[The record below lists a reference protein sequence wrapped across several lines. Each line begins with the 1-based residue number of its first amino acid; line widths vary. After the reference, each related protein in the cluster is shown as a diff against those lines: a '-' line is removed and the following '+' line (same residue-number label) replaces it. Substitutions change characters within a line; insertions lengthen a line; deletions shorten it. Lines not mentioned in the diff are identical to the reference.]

1 MNLFI
6 KIVLALMAL
15 FTPFAFAGAEPWGF
29 SVMQTGIIASGVL
42 WLLFSKEQVCLTRLA
57 RPVLFLF
64 GFLIIL
70 GLVQSFFPQTLLDTV
85 PLYPVTLMRLYT
97 LETIS
102 FMVTYL
108 TLAGLISQQ
117 FPSQNAIKP
126 VIGWMIFC
134 AVAVAICAVSFAKG
148 EYIYYFTGLRR
159 GIGPFL
165 NRNHLGMFLA
175 LGSLS
180 ALGMIFFNQTKP
192 ENHHLHREQRYRFYV
207 EQVCW
212 SIVCIGLAL
221 AVIFTHSRGGMMSLL
236 GGIACFAFLM
246 CGFLPEKRTKKI
258 AGLICTSVLL
268 AGAVYWISTHIAFI
282 NAFAD
287 RVQDTSA
294 EIRLML
300 YESAVRLLADFPLWG
315 IGLGAMPVALPAYF
329 EYGLPQYVEHVH
341 SDWLELVL
349 GVGYVGIIPVVLAL
363 IGLVMLI
370 FMRLHRLP
378 KHKLAFFCASCS
390 VLFAMS
396 IGSMVDFHFFIPANA
411 FVFFVFL
418 GILCA
423 PTYDKHHL
431 RVVKFSLF
439 SRTLLLAVLLC
450 SLYIPLQKTLAW
462 RSVMFGRGLKQEA
475 KLAQY
480 RRALSYYPS
489 PRYAVRFGNACFNA
503 SLRAKTP
510 EEKASLRAEGFEIA
524 DTYLHRYPKEPE
536 LSKLYVRTR
545 PR

>member
-1 MNLFI
+1 
-6 KIVLALMAL
+6 MAL
-15 FTPFAFAGAEPWGF
+15 FTPFAFAGAEPWAF
-29 SVMQTGIIASGVL
+29 SVMQIGIVLSGIL
-42 WLLFSKEQVCLTRLA
+42 WLLFSKEPICLTRLS

-70 GLVQSFFPQTLLDTV
+70 GLVQSFSPQTLLDTV

-102 FMVTYL
+102 FIVTYL
-108 TLAGLISQQ
+108 TLSLLINQQ

-126 VIGWMIFC
+126 VIGWMVFC
-134 AVAVAICAVSFAKG
+134 AVAVAICAVSFVKG
-148 EYIYYFTGLRR
+148 EYIYYFTGMHG

-175 LGSLS
+175 LGALS
-180 ALGMIFFNQTKP
+180 ALGMVFFNQTKP

-212 SIVCIGLAL
+212 SIVCIGLSL
-221 AVIFTHSRGGMMSLL
+221 AVVFTRSRGGMMSLL
-236 GGIACFAFLM
+236 GGIFCFAFLM
-246 CGFLPEKRTKKI
+246 TGFLPEKRTKKI
-258 AGLICTSVLL
+258 VGLICTFALL
-268 AGAVYWISTHIAFI
+268 AGTVYWIATHIELI
-282 NAFAD
+282 NEFAY
-287 RVQDTSA
+287 RVQDTSV

-300 YESAVRLLADFPLWG
+300 YESAQRLLSDFPLWG

-329 EYGLPQYVEHVH
+329 EYSLPQYVEHLH
-341 SDWLELVL
+341 NDWLELVL
-349 GVGYVGIIPVVLAL
+349 GVGYVGLIPVMLAL
-363 IGLVMLI
+363 LCLVVLI
-370 FMRLHRLP
+370 FMRMHRLP

-396 IGSMVDFHFFIPANA
+396 LGSMVDFHFFIPANA

-431 RVVKFSLF
+431 RVIKFSLF

-462 RSVMFGRGLKQEA
+462 RSAMFGTGLKQEA
-475 KLAQY
+475 KLTQY

-489 PRYAVRFGNACFNA
+489 PRYAVRLGNAYFNA

-510 EEKASLRAEGFEIA
+510 EEKVSLRAEGFEIA
-524 DTYLHRYPKEPE
+524 NTYLHRYPKEPS
-536 LSKLYVRTR
+536 LSKLYVRTK